1 MKLKLFHVVLPAI
14 AVGFSAAGASAAP
27 VQFFDGTFNLANY
40 TQPTYAT
47 DPSVTITASQIASG
61 GNPGDALSV
70 KFSNSGGA
78 VNLNSYQ
85 GFVNTSFSYD
95 PSAQGAVTGIDFSSD
110 RYVDFGSSLNPQLTT
125 FSRPLLLQSGVYY
138 LAPFLD
144 PQTRGAWFTSAITG
158 LTAAD
163 FSGFDFGT
171 GASNAALHPDFSAS
185 GAPIELGL
193 ASRFAL
199 GTAGQ
204 PITLSGEFRFDNLAI
219 TVANAGAATVPEP
232 PTWALLGLGLTALV
246 WRHRRRLPPGSPAT
260 AA

>member
-1 MKLKLFHVVLPAI
+1 MMSKSIRAVLPAL
-14 AVGFSAAGASAAP
+14 ALGLGAASACAAP
-27 VQFFDGTFNLANY
+27 VQFLDGTFNLANY
-40 TQPTYAT
+40 TQRAYAT
-47 DPSVTITASQIASG
+47 DPSVTISASQITSG

-70 KFSNSGGA
+70 QFSNSGGA
-78 VNLNSYQ
+78 VNLISYQ

-110 RYVDFGSSLNPQLTT
+110 RYVDFGSSLNPQVTT

-138 LAPFLD
+138 LAPFAD

-163 FSGFDFGT
+163 FSSFDFVT

-199 GTAGQ
+199 GTALQ
-204 PITLSGEFRFDNLAI
+204 PFTLSGQFRFDNLAI
-219 TVANAGAATVPEP
+219 TVEPAATVPEP
-232 PTWALLGLGLTALV
+232 PTWALLGLALPV
-246 WRHRRRLPPGSPAT
+246 LLWRRRPR
-260 AA
+260 AARPSAA